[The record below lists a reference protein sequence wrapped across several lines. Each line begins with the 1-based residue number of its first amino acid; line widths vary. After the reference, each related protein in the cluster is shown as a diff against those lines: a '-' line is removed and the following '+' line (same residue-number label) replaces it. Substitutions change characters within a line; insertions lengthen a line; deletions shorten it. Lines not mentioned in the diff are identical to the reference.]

1 LAQDVNENV
10 IASMF
15 WSMWAQSNAESPQ
28 SLGDAPVYTTLR
40 HARLLNN
47 DTFNRGYSKVDM
59 IDYLDAMTC
68 AGTATAAQVE
78 NVSAG
83 VGYPWDGNPTC
94 P

>member
-1 LAQDVNENV
+1 
-10 IASMF
+10 
-15 WSMWAQSNAESPQ
+15 
-28 SLGDAPVYTTLR
+28 LR
-40 HARLLNN
+40 HPRLLNN